1 MGNGIFTCK
10 TCNEICPGK
19 TRIEINNNVYANNSE
34 IKLDDKS
41 KSEQRIIT
49 NSFNPNYKCEFSGD
63 SNINQND
70 NYHNIKNNT
79 NMNNKKENTFDNS
92 IIEEEEPQIII
103 TENVNDGKNEKMIG
117 NSPSNSLTGS
127 NYNLSNS
134 KNLFHNYN
142 IEMINYLNKLRKTPK
157 LVIKDIEH
165 IIKHNVKKTDDKD
178 KSISYQIGYLSQLK
192 RNKQKQIQNLEE
204 QVLNKSKIAKAK
216 KYKKKFEDNNEIKL
230 GKVYTTFGQK
240 KSKKYKTT
248 SVQKEKI
255 KYNNNDN
262 RNIFFNMAN
271 NDKNNTINN
280 KENNELFD
288 IENLLQKKMQ
298 SEEISC
304 SRI

>member
-134 KNLFHNYN
+134 KNIFHNYN

-165 IIKHNVKKTDDKD
+165 IIKHNVKKTDDKEFIITD
-178 KSISYQIGYLSQLK
+178 NTNEIIKLSFNFETIKEILIKQEPANILKLNNKLKIYNYLQDTQITEKTINELII
-192 RNKQKQIQNLEE
+192 NKKKELIKEYPKCFFYPIFIKNIKINYIFLLE
-204 QVLNKSKIAKAK
+204 NSKIRDKIFNKNFLYFYAST
-216 KYKKKFEDNNEIKL
+216 FN
-230 GKVYTTFGQK
+230 GK
-240 KSKKYKTT
+240 S
-248 SVQKEKI
+248 
-255 KYNNNDN
+255 N
-262 RNIFFNMAN
+262 RFFA
-271 NDKNNTINN
+271 I
-280 KENNELFD
+280 LCFA
-288 IENLLQKKMQ
+288 
-298 SEEISC
+298 
-304 SRI
+304 

>member
-63 SNINQND
+63 SNINQNE

-134 KNLFHNYN
+134 KNIFHNYN

-165 IIKHNVKKTDDKD
+165 IIKHNVKKTDDKEFIITD
-178 KSISYQIGYLSQLK
+178 NTNEIIKLSFNFETIKEILIKQEPANILKLNNKLKIYNYLQDTQITEKTINELII
-192 RNKQKQIQNLEE
+192 NKKKELIKEYPKCFFYPIFIKNIKINYIFLLE
-204 QVLNKSKIAKAK
+204 NSKIRDKIFNKNFLYFYAST
-216 KYKKKFEDNNEIKL
+216 FN
-230 GKVYTTFGQK
+230 GK
-240 KSKKYKTT
+240 S
-248 SVQKEKI
+248 
-255 KYNNNDN
+255 N
-262 RNIFFNMAN
+262 RFFA
-271 NDKNNTINN
+271 I
-280 KENNELFD
+280 LCFA
-288 IENLLQKKMQ
+288 
-298 SEEISC
+298 
-304 SRI
+304 